1 MRDYL
6 SERRNKVL
14 SFFKGK
20 LFSFV
25 LVGIIGLL
33 GYIIRI
39 RNLSLMIDVTT
50 GKYVPID
57 PDATGILRYVL
68 EIAKTGSFPAVDAL
82 RYHPFGFSNLGEF
95 SVLSYFIFYLHK
107 FLSFFSS
114 SLTLEKVDVLYPP
127 ITFFASLFIFFL
139 LVRRLFDK
147 RVALLASAFLA
158 FVPSYLFR
166 TLAGVSDKEALAMLF
181 MFISY
186 YFFILYFQSHSFSR
200 SVVFGIFSGIFT
212 GLTGLVW
219 GGVISIFVIFGAFA
233 FFEILLEKFGEKEF
247 AGYTAWLVTTLLVL
261 NLFSGGR
268 FPIQNFFTS
277 FTSLVMLFSF
287 LVGLIYYI
295 LYVRKVL
302 KLPERIMFRYP
313 PTFFSAFL
321 SLVVG
326 FFFSLVIFG
335 TSFFS
340 NKLFDLFID
349 LTSPFARTRWAL
361 TVAESR
367 QPYFVDIISQV
378 NWVLIL
384 LFLFGALLLFYFIV
398 QPVGKRDSLWLSGY
412 FVFFLFAFV
421 FNRYR
426 AGTILDGASP
436 FSIFLYLGSIL
447 SFILVVVVGI
457 FYLYSKDRTHYR
469 TIQKTNRNYIFA
481 LIFAFFMIIAA
492 RSAIRLIF
500 VFTPVVTILASFFII
515 SSYDFSNRLRD
526 YKFIFSSIFFSTWLF
541 LGFFRLTHSSGGT
554 FYALLGSLVLG
565 SLFSYFVLN
574 YVHADVKNVY
584 FALGFIVLIVLL
596 LFWPFGSSIRSISPL
611 SNVPFISQNGILVEF
626 YAISRAQAG
635 GAGPTYSQ
643 QWQRAGEWIRENTPP
658 DAVFAHWWDYGYL
671 VQFGGQRA
679 TLSDGGNSRGAINY
693 FMGRHFLT
701 AKSETEALQLFR
713 ANNVTHALIIKD
725 EINKYGAFSSI
736 GSDVNYDRYAFINTF
751 THNPQPQET
760 RDGFAYIYQ
769 GSTPLDDPLVYNGVV
784 YPAGSAGIAGFFL
797 PLRIENNTVVGIDQ
811 PQAIISYQ
819 SRTATVPLGCVY
831 FEGNLQHFQDAPL
844 NGCLRLIPT
853 ILESNQVNP
862 IGAALYLPP
871 RVADTLFS
879 RLFLF
884 DEELEHFKK
893 VYDDSDRNPLAI
905 FVRNGGGSFLIGS
918 LKIWELSYPD
928 DLFVPP
934 EFYGTALPDPRVD
947 IPLR

>member
-1 MRDYL
+1 M
-6 SERRNKVL
+6 V
-14 SFFKGK
+14 
-20 LFSFV
+20 
-25 LVGIIGLL
+25 
-33 GYIIRI
+33 
-39 RNLSLMIDVTT
+39 
-50 GKYVPID
+50 
-57 PDATGILRYVL
+57 
-68 EIAKTGSFPAVDAL
+68 
-82 RYHPFGFSNLGEF
+82 
-95 SVLSYFIFYLHK
+95 
-107 FLSFFSS
+107 
-114 SLTLEKVDVLYPP
+114 
-127 ITFFASLFIFFL
+127 
-139 LVRRLFDK
+139 
-147 RVALLASAFLA
+147 
-158 FVPSYLFR
+158 
-166 TLAGVSDKEALAMLF
+166 
-181 MFISY
+181 
-186 YFFILYFQSHSFSR
+186 
-200 SVVFGIFSGIFT
+200 
-212 GLTGLVW
+212 
-219 GGVISIFVIFGAFA
+219 
-233 FFEILLEKFGEKEF
+233 
-247 AGYTAWLVTTLLVL
+247 
-261 NLFSGGR
+261 
-268 FPIQNFFTS
+268 
-277 FTSLVMLFSF
+277 
-287 LVGLIYYI
+287 
-295 LYVRKVL
+295 
-302 KLPERIMFRYP
+302 
-313 PTFFSAFL
+313 
-321 SLVVG
+321 
-326 FFFSLVIFG
+326 FFFC
-335 TSFFS
+335 FFC
-340 NKLFDLFID
+340 
-349 LTSPFARTRWAL
+349 
-361 TVAESR
+361 
-367 QPYFVDIISQV
+367 
-378 NWVLIL
+378 
-384 LFLFGALLLFYFIV
+384 
-398 QPVGKRDSLWLSGY
+398 Y

-426 AGTILDGASP
+426 AGAILDGASL
-436 FSIFLYLGSIL
+436 FSIFIYLGSIL

-515 SSYDFSNRLRD
+515 SSYDFYNRLRD

-541 LGFFRLTHSSGGT
+541 LGFFRLNHSSGGT

-574 YVHADVKNVY
+574 YVHADVKKVY

-643 QWQRAGEWIRENTPP
+643 QWQRAGEWIRKNTPP

-751 THNPQPQET
+751 TQNPQPQET

-784 YPAGSAGIAGFFL
+784 YPAGSA
-797 PLRIENNTVVGIDQ
+797 
-811 PQAIISYQ
+811 
-819 SRTATVPLGCVY
+819 Y

-844 NGCLRLIPT
+844 NGCLRLIQT

-947 IPLR
+947 IP